1 MSCYPSQSFK
11 PGIPRACGASMG
23 GLRRIFIA
31 TFNSNWPNAQAL
43 FIKVDI
49 GQDQADVHFAPCPV
63 PGSGRW
69 GLVAYVQAQLEPR
82 EIISAIIDDGDP
94 GAKFYEVDVS
104 RTGAAINATTEVN
117 EENNTTV
124 VDTVITIPVA
134 RLSAEGVSVVNQLLQ
149 VPCFVVAED
158 WAGHLIPVGLESP
171 ACISSANLATGAA
184 PGDRS
189 GETFEIHAYSAGL
202 PPVSLDEY
210 DYQATAYPGYSTVSP
225 EDFRAAFVFD
235 V

>member
-1 MSCYPSQSFK
+1 
-11 PGIPRACGASMG
+11 MG

-31 TFNSNWPNAQAL
+31 TFNSSWPNAQAPFVRVSVEGHL
-43 FIKVDI
+43 
-49 GQDQADVHFAPCPV
+49 ADVRFAPCPV

-69 GLVAYVQAQLEPR
+69 GLVADIQGVISPR
-82 EIISAIIDDGDP
+82 AIITAIIHDGDP

-124 VDTVITIPVA
+124 VATVITIPVT
-134 RLSAEGVSVVNQLLQ
+134 RLSAEGVSVINQLLRA
-149 VPCFVVAED
+149 PCFVVAED

-171 ACISSANLATGAA
+171 ARISSATLETGGA

-210 DYQATAYPGYSTVSP
+210 DYKTIASPGYSTVSP

>member
-1 MSCYPSQSFK
+1 MSCFPLNTFK

-23 GLRRIFIA
+23 GLRRIYIA
-31 TFNSNWPNAQAL
+31 TFDSNWPNALAP
-43 FIKVDI
+43 FVSVNVE
-49 GQDQADVHFAPCPV
+49 GMQADVHFAMCPV
-63 PGSGRW
+63 YGSGRW
-69 GLVAYVQAQLEPR
+69 GLVADIQGEIAPR
-82 EIISAIIDDGDP
+82 GIISAIIDDGDP

-134 RLSAEGVSVVNQLLQ
+134 RLSAEGVSVVNQLLR

-171 ACISSANLATGAA
+171 ARISSATLATGAD

-189 GETFEIHAYSAGL
+189 AETFEIHAYSAGL

-210 DYQATAYPGYSTVSP
+210 DYQTTASPGYSTVSP
-225 EDFRAAFVFD
+225 EDFNSAFVFG